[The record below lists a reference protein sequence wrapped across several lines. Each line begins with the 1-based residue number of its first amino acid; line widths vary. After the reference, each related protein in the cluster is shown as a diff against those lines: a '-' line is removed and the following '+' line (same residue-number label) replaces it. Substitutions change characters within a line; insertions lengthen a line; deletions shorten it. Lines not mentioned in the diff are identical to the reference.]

1 MQLNT
6 KFFYFEGWEYLAL
19 FIIVLIIIFSII
31 HSVISYRRNGE
42 ILKNSTSTSSS
53 SS

>member
-1 MQLNT
+1 MQLNP

-31 HSVISYRRNGE
+31 HSVISYRRNGQ
-42 ILKNSTSTSSS
+42 LLNDSNSNSSS
-53 SS
+53 SN